1 MTAAPSVGDV
11 FGAVADDVVAAKDE
25 LTRLDAV
32 AGDGDLGITMAA
44 AGAALKALLPE
55 LAGQDLATLLK
66 RCGSE
71 LARKAPS
78 TSGTLAATAFLRAG
92 RAASDA
98 TLGGTAL
105 LAQLAAAAQQGI
117 QERGKA
123 APGDKTMLDALA
135 PAVAALQQAAGAGAA
150 IPAALADAA
159 RAARAGADTTRS
171 MRAKVGRAGW
181 LADRSV
187 GHEDGGAYLVALI
200 FASAARHLGAADK
213 T

>member
-1 MTAAPSVGDV
+1 MSAAPSVGDV
-11 FGAVADDVVAAKDE
+11 IGAVADDVVAAKDE

-32 AGDGDLGITMAA
+32 AGDGDLGITMAT

-135 PAVAALQQAAGAGAA
+135 PAVAALQQAAGANAA
-150 IPAALADAA
+150 IPTALADAA

-200 FASAARHLGAADK
+200 FASAARHLGAADR

>member
-1 MTAAPSVGDV
+1 MSAAPSVGDV
-11 FGAVADDVVAAKDE
+11 IGAVADDVVAAKDE

-32 AGDGDLGITMAA
+32 AGDGDLGITMAT
-44 AGAALKALLPE
+44 AGAALKVLLPE

-135 PAVAALQQAAGAGAA
+135 PAVAALQQAAGANAA

-200 FASAARHLGAADK
+200 FASAARHLGAADR